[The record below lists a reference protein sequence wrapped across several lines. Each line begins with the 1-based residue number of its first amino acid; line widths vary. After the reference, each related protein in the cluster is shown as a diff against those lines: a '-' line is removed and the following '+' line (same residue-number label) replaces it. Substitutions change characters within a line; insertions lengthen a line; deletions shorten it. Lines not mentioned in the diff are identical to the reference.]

1 MFKTIYRKKKL
12 SNLKVEHFGSPNLAV
27 LFRNL
32 VDSVLAQSALRMPS
46 VRAYP
51 QLSRHTSCLN
61 CHKALDRPSLLH
73 FMRPRE
79 SKRLAW
85 SHTAGYLNLGP
96 LYCFFDDGLIG
107 SSMLLDLGEPQ
118 TKCTL
123 IVRSEIVS
131 KKNHGSDLIHAWA
144 TFLQGPG
151 PCSTLE
157 ELACMRLLNRRS
169 P

>member
-1 MFKTIYRKKKL
+1 MEAP
-12 SNLKVEHFGSPNLAV
+12 VLAV

-32 VDSVLAQSALRMPS
+32 VDSVLAQSALHMPY

-51 QLSRHTSCLN
+51 QFSWHTSCLN
-61 CHKALDRPSLLH
+61 CHIALDRPSLLH
-73 FMRPRE
+73 FMRPRD

-85 SHTAGYLNLGP
+85 SHTAG
-96 LYCFFDDGLIG
+96 FDDGLIG
-107 SSMLLDLGEPQ
+107 YSMLLDLGEPQ
-118 TKCTL
+118 MKCSL

-151 PCSTLE
+151 PCCTLE
-157 ELACMRLLNRRS
+157 ELACMRLLNR
-169 P
+169 

>member
-1 MFKTIYRKKKL
+1 M
-12 SNLKVEHFGSPNLAV
+12 EHFGSPNLAV

-32 VDSVLAQSALRMPS
+32 VDSVLAQSALRMPC

-51 QLSRHTSCLN
+51 QLSWHTSCLN

-79 SKRLAW
+79 SKRL
-85 SHTAGYLNLGP
+85 
-96 LYCFFDDGLIG
+96 LIG
-107 SSMLLDLGEPQ
+107 YSMLLDLGEPQ
-118 TKCTL
+118 MKCSL

-131 KKNHGSDLIHAWA
+131 KKSHGSDLIHAWV
-144 TFLQGPG
+144 TFLQDTG

-157 ELACMRLLNRRS
+157 ELACMRLLNR
-169 P
+169 